1 MLDAALIYERLK
13 VNKLQK
19 KSILNWPA
27 VFNVIPS
34 IKNLQLSTAVF
45 KYANHSRTTLWFAF

>member
-34 IKNLQLSTAVF
+34 NTDKHDKN
-45 KYANHSRTTLWFAF
+45 